1 MLSRAAMISGILSS
15 AVVLGCVDRTL
26 VDASEGTGPTAGD
39 SGGGGGETG
48 TTTSGGVDPGTPT
61 GDGATGSSAGG
72 STSSDLSGGGV
83 TGETGVMF
91 IPDPDGGG
99 ALACDPWLQ
108 DCPEGEKCAAWAADG
123 GNSWNATKCVP
134 VIGDGQP
141 GEPCST
147 VGGGVSGNDDCAK
160 GAMCWEVSAENVG
173 VCVALCTG
181 SWNDPTCAGKFDC
194 WHLNSEG
201 SVNICLPACD
211 ALLQDCPGGD
221 LCLPIDD
228 TFVCVLDAS
237 GDEGQAFDPCEFANA
252 CDPGLVCA
260 GSASASECDPM
271 ATGCCV
277 PMCSI
282 SGMMVCPGVGQ
293 ECTSLYDEG
302 MAPPKHA
309 DIGYCT
315 LPV

>member
-1 MLSRAAMISGILSS
+1 MARTSS
-15 AVVLGCVDRTL
+15 IANVVCGVLVLGCVEREL
-26 VDASEGTGPTAGD
+26 GV
-39 SGGGGGETG
+39 GGETETG
-48 TTTSGGVDPGTPT
+48 GETTASGGESGASGATTAASGDPSTPT
-61 GDGATGSSAGG
+61 GEVATGSPGTSTGADPSTGG
-72 STSSDLSGGGV
+72 TSGDTDFV
-83 TGETGVMF
+83 F
-91 IPDPDGGG
+91 IVDPDGGG
-99 ALACDPWLQ
+99 LDCDFYAQ
-108 DCPEGEKCAAWAADG
+108 DCPEGQKCMPWAHDG
-123 GNSWNATKCVP
+123 GSTWNATKCVE
-134 VIGDGQP
+134 IMGDQGP
-141 GEPCST
+141 GEVCKAE
-147 VGGGVSGNDDCAK
+147 GGGLSGEDDCIE
-160 GAMCWEVSAENVG
+160 GAMCWDVNAENVG
-173 VCVALCTG
+173 ICAWLCMG
-181 SWNDPTCAGKFDC
+181 AVDAPTCMEGFSCAVF
-194 WHLNSEG
+194 SEG
-201 SVNICLPACD
+201 VVNICYPACD

-282 SGMMVCPGVGQ
+282 SGMTVCPGVGQ
-293 ECTSLYDEG
+293 ECTSLYEEG
-302 MAPPKHA
+302 MAPPAYA